1 MPLQRRRVL
10 SDDTTNL
17 SRGALIPPT
26 TALPVTRKRHRSRR
40 RTGELVA
47 AIAKFDAATDPETR
61 RQLAEFVRSIYEEE
75 DLGQPVA
82 LFSTCYLGHPYLD
95 HVMSLDGEILTHFK
109 CSEHLTPDLEPARS
123 LARSGAYAFIEL
135 YDNGSMIPVR
145 ETGQPVT

>member
-1 MPLQRRRVL
+1 MPLQRRRIL
-10 SDDTTNL
+10 SDNTTDL
-17 SRGALIPPT
+17 AGRAVVQPPKS
-26 TALPVTRKRHRSRR
+26 LPLTNRNRSRR
-40 RTGELVA
+40 RSGELLS

-61 RQLAEFVRSIYEEE
+61 RKLAEFVQNIYEEE

-109 CSEHLTPDLEPARS
+109 RNERLSPDLEPARA